1 MLRRK
6 YVASQPAVTAVA
18 ESTVIGC
25 GVRRVGAVRGT
36 YVHTRTHHLLE
47 FEPLRL
53 ATELWTVDDG
63 SGRKLRKRCA
73 SNMHVMSDTLP
84 NKRTDLP
91 LDSTTNISLLKDI
104 ILELVSGHTNY
115 IEIASN
121 C

>member
-1 MLRRK
+1 
-6 YVASQPAVTAVA
+6 
-18 ESTVIGC
+18 
-25 GVRRVGAVRGT
+25 
-36 YVHTRTHHLLE
+36 
-47 FEPLRL
+47 
-53 ATELWTVDDG
+53 
-63 SGRKLRKRCA
+63 
-73 SNMHVMSDTLP
+73 MHVMSDTLP